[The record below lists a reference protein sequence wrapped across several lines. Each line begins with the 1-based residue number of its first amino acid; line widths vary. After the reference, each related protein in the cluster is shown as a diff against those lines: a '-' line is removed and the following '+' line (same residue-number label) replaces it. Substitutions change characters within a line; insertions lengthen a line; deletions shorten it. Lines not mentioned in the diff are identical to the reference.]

1 MVTSQTDDRRHDGHD
16 DDDATAGHGAR
27 SLAPWRA
34 APVVCTSWREIT
46 GMPAFPMNAYA
57 GNSTSLAGAEHL
69 SFTKRHARHLALGST

>member
-1 MVTSQTDDRRHDGHD
+1 MDTMTTTQQLGMAPGRARR
-16 DDDATAGHGAR
+16 GA
-27 SLAPWRA
+27 S